1 VQLVPYE
8 REQARLPAPVRPDEP
23 DPLAGMDGGVGP
35 FEQQLGAA
43 SERDFAERDHGAG
56 MVAKVAVDRLL

>member
-1 VQLVPYE
+1 
-8 REQARLPAPVRPDEP
+8 
-23 DPLAGMDGGVGP
+23 MDGGVGP